1 MEKIFWVE
9 CPECHGKFYCN
20 HQDMRHTSIKLF
32 CPSCRTRFSPH
43 EASMLDEREKAASQ
57 SFQNAASSG
66 DKERA

>member
-20 HQDMRHTSIKLF
+20 RQDMRQTSVKLF
-32 CPSCRTRFSPH
+32 CPFCRTRFSSQ
-43 EASMLDEREKAASQ
+43 EATMLDEREKPASQ
-57 SFQNAASSG
+57 SVQTSTSSG